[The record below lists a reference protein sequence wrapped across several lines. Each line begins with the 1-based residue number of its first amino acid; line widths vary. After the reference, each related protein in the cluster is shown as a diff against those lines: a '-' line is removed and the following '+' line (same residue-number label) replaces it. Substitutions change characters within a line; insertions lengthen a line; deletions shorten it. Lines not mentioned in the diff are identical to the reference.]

1 MRAPGSRYTCPVCGE
16 EVDAVCG
23 TTFPGG
29 LSVQTCEFC
38 FDLLQA
44 ICGIVEALEGEGS
57 LIEDA

>member
-1 MRAPGSRYTCPVCGE
+1 MLAPGSRYTCPACGE
-16 EVDAVCG
+16 DVDAFYG

-44 ICGIVEALEGEGS
+44 IRGIVEALKGEGG
-57 LIEDA
+57 LIEDV